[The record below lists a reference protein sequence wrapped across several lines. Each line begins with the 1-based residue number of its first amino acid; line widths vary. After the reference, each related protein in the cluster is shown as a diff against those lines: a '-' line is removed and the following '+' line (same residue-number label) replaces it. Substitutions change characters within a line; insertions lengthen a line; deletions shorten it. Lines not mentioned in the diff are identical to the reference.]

1 MRQRY
6 LSRCGNS
13 ESQGKF
19 IPLHPENQLSES
31 PVFHSTVPHRDP
43 LFLTEQEY
51 RSKGL
56 QQGRHFLPTTAGD
69 NANKLDLQLKHL
81 LRNPASTSIDS
92 AVQQREAASR
102 AESCFLSEK
111 DYRTYGLR
119 GLPNAASPIIPELQK
134 HSFNPYDEETTSLVN
149 RYLPLPMQSHP
160 PTRTIPDGD
169 RAFAPYSFR
178 EQSVFNQRPLSE
190 HSRGRETD
198 STVSAP
204 VSHRYSFAGPSL
216 SQLR

>member
-6 LSRCGNS
+6 LNRCGNS
-13 ESQGKF
+13 ESQRKF
-19 IPLHPENQLSES
+19 IPLHPENQFSDS
-31 PVFHSTVPHRDP
+31 PVFHSAVSHRGP

-56 QQGRHFLPTTAGD
+56 QQGRHFLPTAPGD
-69 NANKLDLQLKHL
+69 NTNKLDLQLKHL

-92 AVQQREAASR
+92 AAVQQGEASR
-102 AESCFLSEK
+102 ADPCFLSEK

-134 HSFNPYDEETTSLVN
+134 QSFNPYDEATTSLVN
-149 RYLPLPMQSHP
+149 RYLPLPMQSRI

-169 RAFAPYSFR
+169 GAFAPYSFR
-178 EQSVFNQRPLSE
+178 EQSVFNQRPSD

-198 STVSAP
+198 HSTTSAP